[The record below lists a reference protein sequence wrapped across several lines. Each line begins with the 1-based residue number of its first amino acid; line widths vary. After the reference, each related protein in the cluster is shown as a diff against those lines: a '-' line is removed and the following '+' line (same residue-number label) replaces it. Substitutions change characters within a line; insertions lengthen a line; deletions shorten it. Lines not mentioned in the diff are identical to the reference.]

1 MFYAKSLQKLIDE
14 LNKLPGVGPKTAQ
27 RLAFHILRISETD
40 AKSLAQAIIEMR
52 ERIKSCSICNN
63 LTETDP
69 CLICQ
74 DKNRLQSTICVVEE
88 PDDLV
93 VLERTKQYKGLYHI
107 LCGAISPLEGVN
119 PEDLKIDGLLERIK
133 KGKIE
138 EVIFATNPN
147 TEGEATALYIAR
159 LIKPLGVKVTQLAH
173 GLPVGGDLEFADEVT
188 LSMALEG
195 RKEI

>member
-14 LNKLPGVGPKTAQ
+14 LNKLPGIGPKTAQ

>member
-147 TEGEATALYIAR
+147 TEGDRKSTR
-159 LIKPLGVKVTQLAH
+159 LNSVTVPSRMPSSA
-173 GLPVGGDLEFADEVT
+173 
-188 LSMALEG
+188 
-195 RKEI
+195 